1 MNLVKQKI
9 ILHRDEMNLMN
20 DQNGIVD
27 HWKTGWKR
35 LQGINAVD
43 CIPKQASA
51 SNRILQ
57 LERDV
62 ADRFMDILF
71 RCVGKFNCIIH
82 SRPQ

>member
-1 MNLVKQKI
+1 MGSSITGK
-9 ILHRDEMNLMN
+9 RAGN
-20 DQNGIVD
+20 DS
-27 HWKTGWKR
+27 K
-35 LQGINAVD
+35 GINAVD

-51 SNRILQ
+51 SNWILQ

-82 SRPQ
+82 SSPQ

>member
-9 ILHRDEMNLMN
+9 ILHRDEINLMN
-20 DQNGIVD
+20 DYNGID
-27 HWKTGWKR
+27 YQWKTGWTR

-82 SRPQ
+82 SSPQ